1 MGNFLFCRRAF
12 KATFILV
19 PLFGLQ
25 LFGIIYRPS
34 PQARFYIIYDLFS
47 GIMVNLQV
55 CIHNFLTYFAASMNS
70 VTNNKTNS
78 YIYDISELYIFV
90 YFSIL
95 LLHLS
100 SEKSDRVVS
109 LFGLG
114 TAPNSPSR
122 PEFFA

>member
-1 MGNFLFCRRAF
+1 MHS
-12 KATFILV
+12 
-19 PLFGLQ
+19 Q
-25 LFGIIYRPS
+25 LFEV
-34 PQARFYIIYDLFS
+34 L
-47 GIMVNLQV
+47 
-55 CIHNFLTYFAASMNS
+55 AASMNS

-78 YIYDISELYIFV
+78 YMYDISELYIFV

-114 TAPNSPSR
+114 TAPNSPSHQ
-122 PEFFA
+122 EFFA